1 MDARA
6 TEAGIGAA
14 RGDVAALIVSYQP
27 RADLLGHIG
36 TIAPQVERLIVVDN
50 GSHGPV
56 VDEVRA
62 LVAQV
67 HGTFIA
73 NERNLGMA
81 TALNQGARA
90 AASGGARWLLMLDQ
104 DTNPA
109 LDLAAQLRAAA
120 DAFPQPGRVA
130 LVGATTEHQTSD
142 RCADGAPYVVRRAVI
157 TSGSMLSL
165 AAYRRVGPFRD
176 DFFIDMV
183 EAEYAL
189 RAARHGY
196 VTLLACDARMEHAIG
211 SPTRHRLLGRDV
223 TTSNHP
229 AWRRYYMARNRIPV
243 WRANARRTPAWVAFD
258 YMGHLR
264 DTLLMTLYEDG
275 RPAKLAATIAGTID
289 GLRGVSGAT
298 KGPDSS

>member
-6 TEAGIGAA
+6 AEVGVAA
-14 RGDVAALIVSYQP
+14 RRGGIAALIVTYQP
-27 RADLLGHIG
+27 RLDVIGHIG
-36 TIAPQVERLIVVDN
+36 AIAAQVERLIVVDN
-50 GSHGPV
+50 GSHGPL
-56 VDEVRA
+56 VDEMRA

-73 NERNLGMA
+73 NERNLGVA
-81 TALNQGARA
+81 PALNPGARA

-109 LDLAAQLRAAA
+109 ADLAAQLRAAA
-120 DAFPQPGRVA
+120 DAYPQPGRIA

-142 RCADGAPYVVRRAVI
+142 RCAHGATYVVRRAVI

-165 AAYRRVGPFRD
+165 EVYRKVGPFRD

-189 RAARHGY
+189 RAGRHGY
-196 VTLLACDARMEHAIG
+196 RVLLACAAHIDHAIG
-211 SPTRHRLLGRDV
+211 APTRHRLLGRDV

-229 AWRRYYMARNRIPV
+229 AWRRYYVARNRIPV

-258 YMGHLR
+258 YLGHLR
-264 DTLLMTLYEDG
+264 DTLLMTIYERD
-275 RPAKLAATIAGTID
+275 RPVKIAATVAGTID